1 MGEAVYRVTFMSELN
16 VDIEAEVAAAMN
28 GAALVN
34 RSSAGKIRV
43 TGADRLDLLHRMS
56 TNDLLKLSPYSAVG
70 TVFTNDKGRIID
82 YVRVLVY
89 PDSLLLITSPGQE
102 SNVKSWI
109 EKYTIMEDI
118 QLLVV
123 TTEHVMYSV
132 VGPQAMSGIRFSF
145 PQGPRPDGLW
155 VSDLDN
161 VTCTLDFHNEFG
173 VDRIDILSAHDHAP
187 KLVSRLFQSNSATMR
202 TMTERAYECY
212 RIVNGIPREGCELID
227 SFNPYETNLRH
238 AISFTKGC
246 YIGQE
251 VIARLDTYQKV
262 QRRLVGLSFE
272 QKPLKGDT
280 PLPMSM
286 DSEEIGVLT
295 SASQY
300 PLGGRFVGLGVV
312 KKNKAIVGDLV
323 EVGRQTSALQG
334 IITRL
339 FE

>member
-1 MGEAVYRVTFMSELN
+1 
-16 VDIEAEVAAAMN
+16 
-28 GAALVN
+28 
-34 RSSAGKIRV
+34 
-43 TGADRLDLLHRMS
+43 
-56 TNDLLKLSPYSAVG
+56 
-70 TVFTNDKGRIID
+70 
-82 YVRVLVY
+82 
-89 PDSLLLITSPGQE
+89 
-102 SNVKSWI
+102 
-109 EKYTIMEDI
+109 
-118 QLLVV
+118 
-123 TTEHVMYSV
+123 
-132 VGPQAMSGIRFSF
+132 
-145 PQGPRPDGLW
+145 
-155 VSDLDN
+155 
-161 VTCTLDFHNEFG
+161 
-173 VDRIDILSAHDHAP
+173 
-187 KLVSRLFQSNSATMR
+187 
-202 TMTERAYECY
+202 
-212 RIVNGIPREGCELID
+212 VNGIPREGCELID